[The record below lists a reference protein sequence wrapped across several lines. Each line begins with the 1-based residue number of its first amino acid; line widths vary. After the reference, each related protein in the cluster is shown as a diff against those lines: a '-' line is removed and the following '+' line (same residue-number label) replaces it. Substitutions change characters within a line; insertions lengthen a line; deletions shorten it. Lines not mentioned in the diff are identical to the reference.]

1 MTIDELND
9 IVLYG
14 DFDEFVRVCEAR
26 QCKVLSRIADDV
38 CERGGLRL
46 VLAAGCSSAGKTTT
60 AKRLCTQLRV
70 NGVAALHLSTD
81 DYFKGDE
88 FYPKNPDGTPDYEH
102 VDCVDRDRLADDI
115 NRLIAG
121 ERIKVHKFDFITHKP
136 FDDENETLALPENGV
151 VVLEGLHA
159 LNPLFTE
166 HIDNS
171 AKFRMFIE
179 PKPNLEVFGPT
190 KLQPSQNRLFRRM
203 VRDNQFRKTS
213 PVVTLKMW
221 PMVRAGEKRWI
232 DPFWD
237 LVDVAFD
244 SSLDYELAVLKPY
257 VQGLL
262 EKVRISN
269 PGDVFIQS
277 ACELF
282 RLIESASPNAVPGDS
297 ILRETIGGSQLSYE

>member
-9 IVLYG
+9 IVLHG

-26 QCKVLSRIADDV
+26 QCKEISHIADTV
-38 CERGGLRL
+38 CNRGGLRL

-70 NGVAALHLSTD
+70 NEVAALHISTD
-81 DYFKGDE
+81 DYFKGDA
-88 FYPKNPDGTPDYEH
+88 FYPKNPDGTLDYEH
-102 VDCVDRDRLADDI
+102 VECVDRDRLAEDI
-115 NRLIAG
+115 NRLLDG
-121 ERIKVHKFDFITHKP
+121 ERIKAHKFDFVAHKP
-136 FDDENETLALPENGV
+136 FDDEKETRFLPGKGV
-151 VVLEGLHA
+151 IVLEGIHA

-166 HIDNS
+166 HIEDS
-171 AKFRMFIE
+171 VKFRMFIE
-179 PKPNLEVFGPT
+179 PRPRLEVFGLT
-190 KLQPSQNRLFRRM
+190 KLQPSQNRFFRRM

-213 PVVTLKMW
+213 PISTIKMW

-232 DPFWD
+232 DPFRE
-237 LVDVAFD
+237 LADVTFD

-262 EKVRISN
+262 EKVRMFN
-269 PGDVFIQS
+269 PGEAFVENS
-277 ACELF
+277 CELF